1 MDISERKI
9 VFQTNKSLDNIDNS
23 KISENLK
30 IMDYSKDKP
39 LENLGNKKGS
49 SKL

>member
-23 KISENLK
+23 KTSENLK
-30 IMDYSKDKP
+30 IMDYSKDTP